1 MAAFY
6 TMKRKFPYYLI
17 CLVILISSCS
27 ENKKDKG
34 SAVFEQGEGGLLYQ
48 IVDDKDTPEVGEV
61 AFVSISYTE
70 VTENGTHISQT
81 GKLDPR
87 PSMLFAR
94 MPEFKGDIHDA
105 LQYLSE
111 GDSAVIKIST
121 DSIKKNRGLNLFSD
135 TSKYM
140 VFRVKINKVI
150 NRKGSADTI
159 YPKLIEQYQKE
170 QTYLHKATEKEKIK
184 KYLSRSKQSYI
195 ATPSGLLI
203 PSGLKPI
210 PLKPDGKFKVN
221 YAFYTLDGKLMDT
234 NQERLALS
242 SGVYHPGE
250 EYGPLEIS
258 PNNAP
263 IPAFRAAIAVIP
275 SGEKVKMI
283 IPSHLAFGDYGNSKD
298 IPAFMPLVCVFE
310 VVGISP

>member
-1 MAAFY
+1 
-6 TMKRKFPYYLI
+6 
-17 CLVILISSCS
+17 
-27 ENKKDKG
+27 
-34 SAVFEQGEGGLLYQ
+34 
-48 IVDDKDTPEVGEV
+48 
-61 AFVSISYTE
+61 
-70 VTENGTHISQT
+70 
-81 GKLDPR
+81 
-87 PSMLFAR
+87 MLFAR

-121 DSIKKNRGLNLFSD
+121 DSLKKYKGLNLVRD

-150 NRKGSADTI
+150 NRKGSADTV

-184 KYLSRSKQSYI
+184 KYLSRSKQSFI

-203 PSGLKPI
+203 PSGLRPV
-210 PLKPDGKFKVN
+210 PLRSEGKFKVN

-234 NQERLALS
+234 NQEALARS

-250 EYGPLEIS
+250 KYGPLEIN

-263 IPAFRAAIAVIP
+263 IPAFREAISVIP
-275 SGEKVKMI
+275 PGGKVDMI

-298 IPAFMPLVCVFE
+298 IPAFMPLLCVFE
-310 VVGISP
+310 LVEN